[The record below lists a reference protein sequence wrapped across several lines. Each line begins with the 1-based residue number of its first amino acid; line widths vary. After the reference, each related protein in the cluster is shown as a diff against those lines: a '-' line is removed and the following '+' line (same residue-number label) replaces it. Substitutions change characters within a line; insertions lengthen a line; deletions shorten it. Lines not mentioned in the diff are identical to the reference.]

1 MTGFNAKSSLVVILL
16 LSLCA
21 LLSGAK
27 LGFALSGG
35 GARGFAHIG
44 VLKVLEE
51 EGIKPDYI
59 AGSSIGAIIGAFYAM
74 GYSAAEIEE
83 ICLGLDW
90 EYLTQDIH
98 AREDLYIGQKR
109 WAPYGNAIFEL
120 NDSWVPRLPSS
131 VYVGNRINLE
141 LFKLFAPAS
150 RVSSFDDLP
159 IPFACNATNLITGEA
174 ITFRN
179 GSLMQALRASMSI
192 PSLVKP
198 FEIEGSIYIDG
209 GVSQNLPGDLLHEMG
224 ADTVIGL
231 KVNSTLR
238 TNDNLN
244 NLIEV
249 LDQTINIGITRNL
262 NDRLECID
270 LLIEPEL
277 NTYSARDYRDI
288 KAIIAAGEKS
298 TRDNIDIIRAFK
310 ARVLKESPD
319 STHVELKQD
328 QREFNRFLDKFYV
341 ESIQVH
347 GNQFLS
353 TAKIEE
359 YTGLHSY
366 KEYNTAEIFAGCQK
380 AWNSQA
386 FSTIYPVLEY
396 YSYNNYILHIHVKER
411 ERKQS
416 AINLTYNSEDK
427 LSAGA
432 VLVMNNCLLKNSKLL
447 AEVKLG
453 GRNEFNLDY
462 VKNYGEEWGAY
473 YRIFP
478 YINDKTI
485 YNYKDH
491 HKTSSVN
498 SLEWGMTSGL
508 GVFAKDLVIG
518 ELFLFSSQTRLY
530 EEISETP
537 SLPQHSIVSG
547 FGVKGYHESL
557 DNYIF
562 PTKGSRIMAKFN
574 FARSTSISDYI
585 YSNLQMKS
593 ELYFPF
599 SKCFS
604 LGGSV
609 DYGTYFNEAEDKQY
623 DHFVIGGAD
632 GFMGYSRHEVSAS
645 HYQIATVGL
654 STKPCKRWVF
664 QAGIQS
670 LRFSESELWG
680 LEKDWEYCGY
690 AGIGYANT
698 IMPVRLNIAVN
709 EAGTVNSLFSVG
721 YDFDIFKFSRK

>member
-1 MTGFNAKSSLVVILL
+1 MNARISIIVLILI
-16 LSLCA
+16 SFCSF
-21 LLSGAK
+21 LSGKK
-27 LGFALSGG
+27 LGYAFSGG

-74 GYSAAEIEE
+74 GYSAAEIED
-83 ICLGLDW
+83 ICLSLDW
-90 EYLTQDIH
+90 EFLAKDVH
-98 AREDLYIGQKR
+98 SREDLYIGQKR
-109 WAPYGNAIFEL
+109 WAPYGNAVFEL
-120 NDSWVPRLPSS
+120 NDKWVPRLPSS
-131 VYVGNRINLE
+131 VYMGNRINLE
-141 LFKLFAPAS
+141 MFKFFASAS

-159 IPFACNATNLITGEA
+159 IPFACNATNLLTGEA
-174 ITFRN
+174 KTFRS

-198 FEIEGSIYIDG
+198 FEIDENVYIDG

-238 TNDNLN
+238 TSDNLN

-277 NTYSARDYRDI
+277 NSHSATDFRDI
-288 KAIIAAGEKS
+288 RAIIAAGEKS
-298 TRDNIDIIRAFK
+298 TRDNIAVIRAFK
-310 ARVLKESPD
+310 AKMLLESHDSAKED
-319 STHVELKQD
+319 SKPLQKD
-328 QREFNRFLDKFYV
+328 FNRYLDTFHI

-347 GNQFLS
+347 GKQFLS
-353 TAKIEE
+353 KAKVEE
-359 YTGLHSY
+359 YTDLHSNR
-366 KEYNTAEIFAGCQK
+366 EYTTSEIITGCQK

-386 FSTIYPVLEY
+386 FNTIYPVLEY
-396 YSYNNYILHIHVKER
+396 SSSNNYILHLHIKER
-411 ERKQS
+411 ERKQA
-416 AINLTYNSEDK
+416 AINNTYNSEDK
-427 LSAGA
+427 LCAGA
-432 VLVMNNCLLKNSKLL
+432 VLLLNNYLLKNSKLL
-447 AEVKLG
+447 VEVKLG
-453 GRNEFNLDY
+453 GKNELNLDY

-491 HKTSSVN
+491 HKTNSVN

-508 GVFAKDLVIG
+508 GFFAKDLVIG
-518 ELFLFSSQTRLY
+518 EIFLFSSQTRLD

-537 SLPQHSIVSG
+537 SLPRHNIVSG

-557 DNYIF
+557 DSYIF

-574 FARSTSISDYI
+574 FARSVSISDYI
-585 YSNLQMKS
+585 FSNLQMKS
-593 ELYFPF
+593 ELYLPL

-604 LGGSV
+604 VGGSI
-609 DYGTYFNEAEDKQY
+609 DYGTHFNEADDKGY

-632 GFMGYSRHEVSAS
+632 GFMGYSRNEVSAS
-645 HYQIATVGL
+645 HYQITSLGL
-654 STKPCKRWVF
+654 TSTPCKRWVF
-664 QAGIQS
+664 HAGIQG

-680 LEKDWEYCGY
+680 VEKNWEYCGF
-690 AGIGYANT
+690 AGIGYASA
-698 IMPVRLNIAVN
+698 IMPVRLNLAVN
-709 EAGTVNSLFSVG
+709 EAGKINSLFSVG
-721 YDFDIFKFSRK
+721 YDFDIFKFSRR